1 MNKAEDIR
9 AIIVEAV
16 QAGRVSAGHT
26 AKDAFKATERRLYAL
41 PTLLQ
46 KQAEDKDKL
55 EEFLKYG
62 PKERSKSCTSTWAKH
77 RTTTKK
83 SGATSRSPSRS
94 PRTAAGLTSAV

>member
-26 AKDAFKATERRLYAL
+26 AEDAFKATERRLYAL

-62 PKERSKSCTSTWAKH
+62 RRS
-77 RTTTKK
+77 
-83 SGATSRSPSRS
+83 
-94 PRTAAGLTSAV
+94 AARVLPVLSKPACG

>member
-55 EEFLKYG
+55 EE
-62 PKERSKSCTSTWAKH
+62 
-77 RTTTKK
+77 
-83 SGATSRSPSRS
+83 SPHDGS
-94 PRTAAGLTSAV
+94 PRSTFGTCRS

>member
-1 MNKAEDIR
+1 MNKAEDIL

-62 PKERSKSCTSTWAKH
+62 PKERSNSITRFIKTGVRLTPEEIWEAVL
-77 RTTTKK
+77 TDMQ
-83 SGATSRSPSRS
+83 ATI
-94 PRTAAGLTSAV
+94 AAD